1 MKTKNAFTLLEMMIV
16 LLIITI
22 ILLITLPNITQKE
35 TIIREKGCK
44 SLLSVIDSQI
54 LLYQIEK
61 DEVPSI
67 QDLINE
73 RRTSQMSK
81 RKVCG
86 DHQWTSH
93 QPIMPLP

>member
-1 MKTKNAFTLLEMMIV
+1 MKSKNAFTLLEMMIV

-67 QDLINE
+67 HDLINNGYLKE
-73 RRTSQMSK
+73 EQAKCPNGKQVEIVNGQATIR
-81 RKVCG
+81 
-86 DHQWTSH
+86 
-93 QPIMPLP
+93 

>member
-67 QDLINE
+67 QDLINDGLFFF
-73 RRTSQMSK
+73 QIAIIDQILK
-81 RKVCG
+81 RMK
-86 DHQWTSH
+86 S
-93 QPIMPLP
+93 LPFKI

>member
-35 TIIREKGCK
+35 TIIRERLK

-67 QDLINE
+67 QDLINDGYLKE
-73 RRTSQMSK
+73 EQAKCPNGKSVEIINGQATSQ
-81 RKVCG
+81 
-86 DHQWTSH
+86 
-93 QPIMPLP
+93 

>member
-1 MKTKNAFTLLEMMIV
+1 MMIV

-22 ILLITLPNITQKE
+22 ILLITLPNKKKKE

-67 QDLINE
+67 QDLINDGYLKE
-73 RRTSQMSK
+73 EQAKCPNGKSVEIINGQATSQ
-81 RKVCG
+81 
-86 DHQWTSH
+86 
-93 QPIMPLP
+93 

>member
-22 ILLITLPNITQKE
+22 I
-35 TIIREKGCK
+35 
-44 SLLSVIDSQI
+44 LLSVIDSQI

-67 QDLINE
+67 QDLINDGYLKE
-73 RRTSQMSK
+73 EQAKCPNGKSVEIINGQATSQ
-81 RKVCG
+81 
-86 DHQWTSH
+86 
-93 QPIMPLP
+93 

>member
-22 ILLITLPNITQKE
+22 ILLITLPNIPQKE

-67 QDLINE
+67 QDLINDGYLKE
-73 RRTSQMSK
+73 EQAKCPNGKSVEIINGQATSQ
-81 RKVCG
+81 
-86 DHQWTSH
+86 
-93 QPIMPLP
+93 